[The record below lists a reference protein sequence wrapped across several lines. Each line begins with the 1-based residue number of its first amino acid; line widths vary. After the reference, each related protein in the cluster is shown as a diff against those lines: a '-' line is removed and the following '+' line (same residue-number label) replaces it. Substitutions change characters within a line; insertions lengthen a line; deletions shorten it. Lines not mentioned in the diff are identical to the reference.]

1 MCLVYT
7 AEGGGLGPETAREYP
22 SVSRAMKDAGV
33 FVAGARLQ
41 PAGSATT
48 VRIREGETLLTDGP
62 FAEIKEQL
70 GGVFLLDCADLDEAL
85 RWAATIPV
93 ARYGSVEV
101 RPVMGMDLPR

>member
-7 AEGGGLGPETAREYP
+7 AEGGDLTAEDERQYP
-22 SVSRAMKDAGV
+22 SVAAAMRDAGV
-33 FVAGARLQ
+33 YIASARLR

-48 VRIREGETLLTDGP
+48 LRVRDGETLLTDGP

-70 GGVFLLDCADLDEAL
+70 GGFFLLQCADLDEAL

-93 ARYGSVEV
+93 ARHGSVEV
-101 RPVMGMDLPR
+101 RPVMAMETRR